1 MKKLIKEGRGICPLV
16 KMPIESQVLATT
28 YPSVISVWL
37 APKLGILFLAVLYFV
52 FSLIVARQIN
62 LMTET
67 LITEA
72 VPILR
77 AFAIIHAGLALGIII
92 LFIGFLFG

>member
-1 MKKLIKEGRGICPLV
+1 MPVESLFNFWAVPRIAILI
-16 KMPIESQVLATT
+16 LA
-28 YPSVISVWL
+28 S
-37 APKLGILFLAVLYFV
+37 FYFI

-67 LITEA
+67 LVTKNSP
-72 VPILR
+72 VLR
-77 AFAIIHAGLALGIII
+77 AFAIIHSGFALGIII